1 MDQKKDYAK
10 LSLDAHREKKGKW
23 TIASK
28 MPLETKDDLS
38 IAYTPGVA
46 EPCRAIASQPSLAY
60 ELTMKGNAV
69 AVVSDGTSVLGL
81 GDIGPMAGLPVME
94 GKAVLYK
101 KYADIDAVPIVLSS
115 KNADDIVQAVKM
127 IAPTFGGIHLEDI
140 AAPAC
145 FEIERR
151 LTEELDIPVMHDDQH
166 ATAIVTLAALY
177 NALKVTQKKIEEVR
191 VVVNGAGAAG
201 MAITE
206 LLMGA
211 GFRLLTVVD
220 STGIISVGREK
231 MNPEKDRLAKMIN
244 PEGRTGSLADAMSGA
259 DVFIGV
265 SKPGLVTKE
274 MVKSMNPE
282 PIIFALANPTPEI
295 MPEEA
300 LEAGAAVVATG
311 RSDYP
316 NQVNNVLVYPGL
328 FRGLLDVKARRLTQ
342 GMKIAAAQ
350 ALASAVKDPQKG
362 CIIPSILEFNPA
374 EVVRKAIMEG
384 YDATRV

>member
-1 MDQKKDYAK
+1 MEMKKDYAK

-23 TIASK
+23 TISSK

-46 EPCRAIASQPSLAY
+46 EPCRAIAADPAQAY

-101 KYADIDAVPIVLSS
+101 KYADIDAVPIVLAS
-115 KNADDIVQAVKM
+115 KNVDDIVQAVKM

-151 LTEELDIPVMHDDQH
+151 LTKELDIPVMHDDQH
-166 ATAIVTLAALY
+166 ATAIVALAALY
-177 NALKVTQKKIEEVR
+177 NALKVVGKKMEEIR

-201 MAITE
+201 IAITQ
-206 LLMGA
+206 LLLDA
-211 GFRLLTVVD
+211 GVTEIDLVD
-220 STGIISVGREK
+220 SVGIIATGREK
-231 MNPEKDRLAKMIN
+231 MNAEKDRLAAIIN
-244 PEGRTGSLADAMSGA
+244 QSGKQGSLADAMKGA

-274 MVKSMNPE
+274 MVSSMKE
-282 PIIFALANPTPEI
+282 GAIVFALANPIPEI
-295 MPEEA
+295 MPDEA
-300 LEAGAAVVATG
+300 YAGGAAVVATG
-311 RSDYP
+311 RSDFP

-328 FRGLLDVKARRLTQ
+328 FRGLLDARAPELTSK
-342 GMKIAAAQ
+342 MKVAAAA

-374 EVVRKAIMEG
+374 EVIRKAIIE
-384 YDATRV
+384 